1 MNESELIALLAAI
14 EGEEAAAYA
23 YGVAAPRLSGTQG
36 DLARGG
42 LAAHRL
48 RIIALRQQIAPADQP
63 AAPGG
68 FTVTT
73 PVDADSAA
81 DLLAGVEA
89 RLAAVYADLAAMSTG
104 PERREAVLAARECS
118 VRSVAWGGAP
128 QAFPGR

>member
-1 MNESELIALLAAI
+1 MSDTPLSALLAAI

-23 YGVAAPRLSGTQG
+23 YGIAAPRLSGPQG

-48 RIIALRQQIAPADQP
+48 RVIDLRQRLAPADQP

-68 FTVTT
+68 FVVDV
-73 PVDADSAA
+73 PVDAAGAA
-81 DLLAGVEA
+81 ALLAGVES
-89 RLAAVYADLAAMSTG
+89 RLAAVYADLAARTTAVQ
-104 PERREAVLAARECS
+104 RRDAVLAARECS
-118 VRSVAWGGAP
+118 VRSVAWGAAP